1 MVWGMV
7 RSHRTANRQSASFQ
21 IRMFLR
27 RTRARI
33 LVGLIRLL
41 DDTRAAA

>member
-1 MVWGMV
+1 MAH
-7 RSHRTANRQSASFQ
+7 SYRTANRHSASFKV
-21 IRMFLR
+21 RMFLR

-33 LVGLIRLL
+33 LAELIRML